1 MINYSHLPKD
11 IDIVAA
17 VKLGGYYYWN
27 WKFPFRHFKKEE
39 IRVFTKNG
47 IYTLKSSNA

>member
-1 MINYSHLPKD
+1 MKKTKLPVG
-11 IDIVAA
+11 IEVTGV

-39 IRVFTKNG
+39 VRVFTKNA
-47 IYTLKSSNA
+47 IYDLS